1 MILRESVKF
10 KFVPLFT
17 NQSYHARL
25 IVGKYATDIRLQRGS
40 WKTRFKDD
48 THNLDGQQ
56 KIFFELQY
64 KECKYIL
71 EMHAQLINALFSYKF
86 FLNLF

>member
-40 WKTRFKDD
+40 WKTQFKDD
-48 THNLDGQQ
+48 THNLNGQQ
-56 KIFFELQY
+56 NIF
-64 KECKYIL
+64 
-71 EMHAQLINALFSYKF
+71 LIEIHRV
-86 FLNLF
+86 

>member
-56 KIFFELQY
+56 KIFFNCNIKSVNISLR
-64 KECKYIL
+64 CTL
-71 EMHAQLINALFSYKF
+71 CHSVGSS
-86 FLNLF
+86 